1 MGGELRDRPGSATVA
16 PDGALTLF
24 LAGDAIITQPWSGD
38 TEPSFQAL
46 IDTIRATDVALVNL
60 EEVLHDFEGYAQAD
74 GGGVHLAAR
83 PAMAHE
89 LAWAGIDMVSGANNH
104 TFDYG
109 STGVLATLDSVAAAG
124 LEIAGSGPDLQ
135 AARAPA
141 YLTRPDG
148 TVALVS
154 TASTFVP
161 YGKASRSRPDMHGRP
176 GLNPMT
182 TVKQLEVPSLVAQ
195 AIWSACR
202 LAGLHRQRLDDDAFT
217 VLGLRI
223 QGHEGLGLRRGDWVD
238 PHDLEE
244 NLASVRAASAAAD
257 LVVFSIHAHQQGRWL
272 TGLAHQVIDAGADVF
287 FAHGPHEVMGIE
299 IYHGRPIIYGPGDFV
314 FQIHEMERFP
324 VEVYSQLWGRP
335 RRHDRGT
342 PSAAG
347 GQGPSVRAAGRLGG
361 VRCGAPVPRR
371 AARRTPAAAT

>member
-1 MGGELRDRPGSATVA
+1 MGRRATRPIRAATVVA
-16 PDGALTLF
+16 DGELTLF

-109 STGVLATLDSVAAAG
+109 STGVLDTLDSVAAAG
-124 LEIAGSGPDLQ
+124 LVIAGSGPDLQ

-223 QGHEGLGLRRGDWVD
+223 QGHEGLGLRRGDWID
-238 PHDLEE
+238 PRDLEE

-257 LVVFSIHAHQQGRWL
+257 LVVFSSMR
-272 TGLAHQVIDAGADVF
+272 TN
-287 FAHGPHEVMGIE
+287 
-299 IYHGRPIIYGPGDFV
+299 
-314 FQIHEMERFP
+314 
-324 VEVYSQLWGRP
+324 
-335 RRHDRGT
+335 RG
-342 PSAAG
+342 G
-347 GQGPSVRAAGRLGG
+347 G
-361 VRCGAPVPRR
+361 
-371 AARRTPAAAT
+371 